1 MDILA
6 VLASLFSPNVL
17 LDASDHTKRV
27 LTLDA
32 TVWISEWLADE
43 GYSWE

>member
-17 LDASDHTKRV
+17 LDASDHTERV
-27 LTLDA
+27 LALDA
-32 TVWISEWLADE
+32 TVWISEWLADG
-43 GYSWE
+43 GYPLE

>member
-17 LDASDHTKRV
+17 LDASNRNEGV
-27 LTLDA
+27 R
-32 TVWISEWLADE
+32 TVYVTVRISEWLADG
-43 GYSWE
+43 GYPWH

>member
-17 LDASDHTKRV
+17 LDASDRNEGV
-27 LTLDA
+27 RILDA
-32 TVWISEWLADE
+32 TVRISEWLADG
-43 GYSWE
+43 GYPWQ